1 MFNPIWKLKQY
12 FLTFTR
18 RRGYFYRFFLV
29 GVLTNSLVSAS
40 IASQPLP
47 PQTHMACQLS
57 VEASQQ
63 KESLRIAAL
72 SGNREAQNRYKS
84 LVAENARQLQE
95 CRQENWPRNQ
105 AIWLRLYPCD
115 LRPGG
120 LSEIMDRIVDKGYN
134 QVYVEV
140 FYDAQVLLPQ
150 AENNTPWQSVVKS
163 PGLERADLLA
173 QAIQTGRDRGLKVYA
188 WLFTMNFGYAYAQ
201 RPDRQSV
208 LARNGLGQDNLAAL
222 YNAAAEDEVPKGD
235 SGKAFIDPY
244 NLQAREDYNQL
255 VQAVVKRKPD
265 GVLFDYVRYP
275 RSTGEA
281 SVATK
286 VQELWLYSEATQQV
300 LYQRAMNNKGLALI
314 RRFLNQGYITTGD
327 LAEVDAMYPEEG
339 EPLWQGRNPDLS
351 KNLRSPQE
359 RQPILQQELWELSV
373 AHAAQGV
380 LDFLAS
386 AKSPAQQQGI
396 PTGAVFFPGG
406 NRAVGQGGYDSR
418 IQPWDR
424 FPAAMEW
431 HPMVYKACNDTS
443 CILEDLQRVIS
454 LAPAGTQIRPAL
466 AGDWGRSVTNRP
478 PLEVQMQAI
487 RQFAPQIDTVSHF
500 AFSWQEPELDR
511 ERKFCQIK

>member
-1 MFNPIWKLKQY
+1 
-12 FLTFTR
+12 
-18 RRGYFYRFFLV
+18 
-29 GVLTNSLVSAS
+29 
-40 IASQPLP
+40 
-47 PQTHMACQLS
+47 
-57 VEASQQ
+57 
-63 KESLRIAAL
+63 
-72 SGNREAQNRYKS
+72 
-84 LVAENARQLQE
+84 
-95 CRQENWPRNQ
+95 
-105 AIWLRLYPCD
+105 
-115 LRPGG
+115 
-120 LSEIMDRIVDKGYN
+120 
-134 QVYVEV
+134 
-140 FYDAQVLLPQ
+140 
-150 AENNTPWQSVVKS
+150 
-163 PGLERADLLA
+163 
-173 QAIQTGRDRGLKVYA
+173 
-188 WLFTMNFGYAYAQ
+188 
-201 RPDRQSV
+201 
-208 LARNGLGQDNLAAL
+208 RNGLGQDNLAAL
-222 YNAAAEDEVPKGD
+222 YNAAADEEVAKGD
-235 SGKAFIDPY
+235 DAKAFIDPY
-244 NLQAREDYNQL
+244 NLQAREDYNKL

-314 RRFLNQGYITTGD
+314 RRFLNQGYITVGD

-351 KNLRSPQE
+351 KNLLALQE

-424 FPAAMEW
+424 FPSSMEW

-454 LAPAGTQIRPAL
+454 LAPSGTQIRPAL
-466 AGDWGRSVTNRP
+466 AGDWGRSVSNRP